1 MLRMKY
7 VIILIVGV
15 ILIIVSVK
23 PLFLMGQEMVYQIRA
38 NQGVKVDRIYVNFME
53 LDRVEILG
61 KGTPIPVENIRI
73 KNYLYNGNEYHQLQ
87 SFQEYNSSIQKSSN
101 TAIRY
106 ARDYFWQ
113 GNTIRIED
121 KFSPGIFNEDS
132 REKSSINIT
141 INDKD
146 WSVIH
151 PIDIRPNYLDEN
163 RYHGY
168 FGLLAIEEKGSESL
182 ILVQRLLGNH
192 ATDLV
197 WRILT
202 IKSNGQVDENQFSY
216 EQRSDV
222 PQRVDYINLTN
233 TSPFSLGYKSNILK
247 GWPSLFFPLL
257 YPYVTASIGFI
268 LILVGSLSIF
278 IAARK
283 NRRLL
288 KR

>member
-1 MLRMKY
+1 M
-7 VIILIVGV
+7 IILIAGV

-23 PLFLMGQEMVYQIRA
+23 PLFLMGQEMVYQNRV
-38 NQGVKVDRIYVNFME
+38 NQEVKVDRIYVNFMV

-73 KNYLYNGNEYHQLQ
+73 KNYLYNSNEYHQLQ
-87 SFQEYNSSIQKSSN
+87 SLQEYNSSIRKSSI

-106 ARDYFWQ
+106 AREYFWQ

-121 KFSPGIFNEDS
+121 KFSPGSFNEDS
-132 REKSSINIT
+132 REKSSLNIT

-146 WSVIH
+146 WSVIN

-168 FGLLAIEEKGSESL
+168 FGLLVIEERGNESL

-192 ATDLV
+192 HTDLV

-202 IKSNGQVDENQFSY
+202 IKSNGQIDENQFPY

-222 PQRVDYINLTN
+222 PQRVDFINLTN
-233 TSPFSLGYKSNILK
+233 TSPFLLGYKSNILQ

-257 YPYVTASIGFI
+257 YPYVTALSGSI
-268 LILVGSLSIF
+268 LIFVGSISIF
-278 IAARK
+278 IAVRK
-283 NRRLL
+283 KRRLF